1 MVTRYVQALVIVYS
15 EFFQALVV
23 EGTPTFRAI
32 SGPWPFDS
40 VVIWK
45 LLMSAVFKVSNT

>member
-1 MVTRYVQALVIVYS
+1 MVTRLVQALVLVYS

-23 EGTPTFRAI
+23 EGSPTFRTI
-32 SGPWPFDS
+32 SGPWLFDS

-45 LLMSAVFKVSNT
+45 LLMSAVFSVSNT